1 MIPKS
6 VALHC
11 RKTQSNTKP
20 FANRKRFGIEEESGL
35 LKQIQDLAQ
44 RGRRRRRRKE
54 EEEVEAD

>member
-44 RGRRRRRRKE
+44 RGRGRRRKE
-54 EEEVEAD
+54 EEVEAD